1 MGFSCVDVPK
11 TVYTPAYG
19 RMLSA
24 LIKARHSAGLNQV
37 ELAEKLG
44 RPQSFVS
51 KIEKGERRIDVVE
64 LIAICHH
71 LRIDPADVI
80 IAMNDGTL
88 DPII

>member
-1 MGFSCVDVPK
+1 
-11 TVYTPAYG
+11 
-19 RMLSA
+19 ML
-24 LIKARHSAGLNQV
+24 ARLVEARRAAGLNQV

-51 KIEKGERRIDVVE
+51 KIEKGDRRIDVLE

-80 IAMNDGTL
+80 VAMNDGTL
-88 DPII
+88 DLKV

>member
-1 MGFSCVDVPK
+1 
-11 TVYTPAYG
+11 
-19 RMLSA
+19 MLA
-24 LIKARHSAGLNQV
+24 CLVQARQAAGLNQV

-51 KIEKGERRIDVVE
+51 KIEKGERRIDVLE

-80 IAMNDGTL
+80 IAMNDGAVG
-88 DPII
+88 PQI

>member
-1 MGFSCVDVPK
+1 
-11 TVYTPAYG
+11 
-19 RMLSA
+19 ML
-24 LIKARHSAGLNQV
+24 ARLVEARRAAGLNQV

-51 KIEKGERRIDVVE
+51 KIEKGDRRIDVLE

-80 IAMNDGTL
+80 VAMNDGTL
-88 DPII
+88 DLNI

>member
-1 MGFSCVDVPK
+1 
-11 TVYTPAYG
+11 
-19 RMLSA
+19 ML
-24 LIKARHSAGLNQV
+24 ARLVEARRSAGLNQV

-51 KIEKGERRIDVVE
+51 KIEKGDRRIDVLE

-80 IAMNDGTL
+80 IAVNDGTL
-88 DPII
+88 DLNI

>member
-1 MGFSCVDVPK
+1 VPK
-11 TVYTPAYG
+11 SVYTVAYG
-19 RMLSA
+19 RMLA
-24 LIKARHSAGLNQV
+24 CLVQARRAAGLNQV

-51 KIEKGERRIDVVE
+51 KIEKGDRRIDVLE

-80 IAMNDGTL
+80 AAMNDSTL
-88 DPII
+88 DLSI

>member
-1 MGFSCVDVPK
+1 
-11 TVYTPAYG
+11 
-19 RMLSA
+19 MLA
-24 LIKARHSAGLNQV
+24 CLVQARRAAGLNQV

-51 KIEKGERRIDVVE
+51 KIEKGDRRIDVLE

-80 IAMNDGTL
+80 IAVNDGTL
-88 DPII
+88 DLNI

>member
-1 MGFSCVDVPK
+1 VPK
-11 TVYTPAYG
+11 SVYTVAYG
-19 RMLSA
+19 RML
-24 LIKARHSAGLNQV
+24 ARLVEARRSAGLNQV

-51 KIEKGERRIDVVE
+51 KIEKGDRRIDVLE

-80 IAMNDGTL
+80 TAVNDGTL
-88 DPII
+88 DLNI

>member
-1 MGFSCVDVPK
+1 MPK
-11 TVYTPAYG
+11 SVYTVTYG
-19 RMLSA
+19 RML
-24 LIKARHSAGLNQV
+24 ARLVEARRAAGLNQV

-51 KIEKGERRIDVVE
+51 KIEKGDRRIDVLE

-80 IAMNDGTL
+80 VAMNDGTL
-88 DPII
+88 DLNI

>member
-1 MGFSCVDVPK
+1 
-11 TVYTPAYG
+11 
-19 RMLSA
+19 ML
-24 LIKARHSAGLNQV
+24 ARLVEARRSAGLNQV

-51 KIEKGERRIDVVE
+51 KIEKGDRRIEVLE

-80 IAMNDGTL
+80 IAVNDGTL
-88 DPII
+88 DLNI

>member
-1 MGFSCVDVPK
+1 MPK
-11 TVYTPAYG
+11 SVYTVAYG
-19 RMLSA
+19 RML
-24 LIKARHSAGLNQV
+24 ARLVEARRAAGLNQV

-51 KIEKGERRIDVVE
+51 KIEKGDRRIDVLE

-80 IAMNDGTL
+80 VAMNDGTL
-88 DPII
+88 DLKV

>member
-1 MGFSCVDVPK
+1 MPK
-11 TVYTPAYG
+11 SVYTVAYG
-19 RMLSA
+19 RML
-24 LIKARHSAGLNQV
+24 ARLVQARRAAGLNQV

-51 KIEKGERRIDVVE
+51 KIEKGDRRIDVLE

-80 IAMNDGTL
+80 AAMNDGTL
-88 DPII
+88 DLSI